1 VDRVRDE
8 VRFGTL
14 RFGFEKERETTVE
27 KVGSGWID
35 IGGAD
40 WAGGGYGATAM
51 GGEDWKDWV
60 RWAYGAIGGGRGA
73 EFHGCQGP
81 RCGEGG
87 RGGMKGPEGGKG
99 LGDGRLKSFAAWSS
113 RDWAI

>member
-1 VDRVRDE
+1 MDRVRDE
-8 VRFGTL
+8 VRLGILGFGI
-14 RFGFEKERETTVE
+14 EKEREATVE

-60 RWAYGAIGGGRGA
+60 RWRYGAIGGGGGGGPGA
-73 EFHGCQGP
+73 GEVEFHGCQGP

-99 LGDGRLKSFAAWSS
+99 LGDGRLKS
-113 RDWAI
+113 